1 MMYGAYNCYQQAV
14 KPLNLYYKALRHIS
28 ALPFLPINKIR
39 IGRHFTARAEI
50 LERFTR
56 DYSKPSFAL
65 DSTVIDNQQVPVTA
79 RVVLSKP
86 FCDLLHFKREG
97 NAGRKISS

>member
-65 DSTVIDNQQVPVTA
+65 DSTVIDN